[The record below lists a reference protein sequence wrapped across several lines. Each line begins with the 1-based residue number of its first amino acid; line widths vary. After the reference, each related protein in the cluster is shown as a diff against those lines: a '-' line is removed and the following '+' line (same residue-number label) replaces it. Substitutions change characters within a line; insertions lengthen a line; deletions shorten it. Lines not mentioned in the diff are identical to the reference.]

1 MRDDLHQVFDFITAE
16 DGDIMLLIQK
26 VEGEPES
33 PAFEIDKNERSLWL
47 HRSQNNSIELQEI
60 DEEMLNKL
68 LNMKKILVCEMNMPS
83 SAENYDPEYIYEAV
97 KL

>member
-1 MRDDLHQVFDFITAE
+1 MKDDLHHVFDFITAE

-33 PAFEIDKNERSLWL
+33 PAFELDKQEKSLWL
-47 HRSQNNSIELQEI
+47 HRGPNTSIELQDI
-60 DEEMLNKL
+60 DEEIMGKL
-68 LNMKKILVCEMNMPS
+68 LNMNKILVCEMNAVPS
-83 SAENYDPEYIYEAV
+83 VENPDPEYIYEAV